1 MATPSPATA
10 HPRRSLDGVRCTGI
24 EAHDLPSGRSVY
36 IYALEITLRSG
47 AVILA
52 KRRYS
57 AWRDLHT
64 EVRDLHTFGSGPDRP
79 LPPFPDKAS
88 FSRQTPSFLAARA
101 KALARYVCCLF
112 PAALCARGC
121 SPVYPGC
128 EPMHPRYVAA
138 VLADPVLAGLPAV
151 VALYSGGGGPGF
163 APGSLDSAFDS
174 ALDSTPGS
182 AASTPAA
189 RQYQHTPIQSA
200 LLPGATPPA
209 RSLAAPPATTPA
221 PSLAPSPLASE
232 TISVL
237 FFHSVLQSSPIG
249 SVLSFWNDSQDLD
262 LCFLIVLLLRYLESV
277 LRVLLSIPMSML
289 PEVVTRVFA

>member
-88 FSRQTPSFLAARA
+88 FSRH
-101 KALARYVCCLF
+101 V
-112 PAALCARGC
+112 
-121 SPVYPGC
+121 
-128 EPMHPRYVAA
+128 PRYA
-138 VLADPVLAGLPAV
+138 VRGT
-151 VALYSGGGGPGF
+151 F
-163 APGSLDSAFDS
+163 E
-174 ALDSTPGS
+174 TP
-182 AASTPAA
+182 
-189 RQYQHTPIQSA
+189 
-200 LLPGATPPA
+200 
-209 RSLAAPPATTPA
+209 
-221 PSLAPSPLASE
+221 
-232 TISVL
+232 
-237 FFHSVLQSSPIG
+237 
-249 SVLSFWNDSQDLD
+249 
-262 LCFLIVLLLRYLESV
+262 
-277 LRVLLSIPMSML
+277 
-289 PEVVTRVFA
+289 